1 MVEWLILQFFN
12 SLHDPGDEYVWL
24 FVDAL
29 AHWCEKLF
37 WYICDKVLEL
47 LLESILFYLDSSQ
60 FLFQKR
66 LRILHLTQ
74 LNELIIIGTGKRQR
88 FPKPEL
94 LKTLIEAK
102 IGFEVM
108 DSQAACRTY
117 NILVGEGRQVLLA
130 LIVEAT

>member
-1 MVEWLILQFFN
+1 MKLQSDPHSGANTITGYGDGYVEINRTPYSHAVLLSSDAEIQEWAVKSFDELSVEDFSQMASLKPELIL
-12 SLHDPGDEYVWL
+12 
-24 FVDAL
+24 
-29 AHWCEKLF
+29 
-37 WYICDKVLEL
+37 
-47 LLESILFYLDSSQ
+47 
-60 FLFQKR
+60 
-66 LRILHLTQ
+66 
-74 LNELIIIGTGKRQR
+74 IGTGQRQR

-130 LIVEAT
+130 LIVEAI

>member
-1 MVEWLILQFFN
+1 MKLQSDPHSGANTITGYGDGYIEINKIPYSHAVLLSSDGEILEWPVQSFDELSAADFSQMVTLK
-12 SLHDPGDEYVWL
+12 P
-24 FVDAL
+24 
-29 AHWCEKLF
+29 
-37 WYICDKVLEL
+37 
-47 LLESILFYLDSSQ
+47 
-60 FLFQKR
+60 
-66 LRILHLTQ
+66 
-74 LNELIIIGTGKRQR
+74 ELIIIGTGKRQR

-108 DSQAACRTY
+108 DSRAACRTY

>member
-1 MVEWLILQFFN
+1 MKLQSDPHSGANTITGYGDGYVEINRTPYSHAVLLSSDGEIQEWAVKSF
-12 SLHDPGDEYVWL
+12 DEL
-24 FVDAL
+24 SAADFTEMAAL
-29 AHWCEKLF
+29 KP
-37 WYICDKVLEL
+37 
-47 LLESILFYLDSSQ
+47 
-60 FLFQKR
+60 
-66 LRILHLTQ
+66 
-74 LNELIIIGTGKRQR
+74 ELIIIGTGLRQH

-130 LIVEAT
+130 LIVEAV

>member
-1 MVEWLILQFFN
+1 MKLQSDPHSGANTITGYGDGYIEINKIPYSHAVLLSSDGEILKWAIESFEDLGTVDFTQMA
-12 SLHDPGDEYVWL
+12 SLKP
-24 FVDAL
+24 
-29 AHWCEKLF
+29 
-37 WYICDKVLEL
+37 
-47 LLESILFYLDSSQ
+47 
-60 FLFQKR
+60 
-66 LRILHLTQ
+66 
-74 LNELIIIGTGKRQR
+74 ELIIIGTGKRQR

-130 LIVEAT
+130 LIVEAA